1 MLIHHG
7 QGLSELP
14 DFLEVGLDAETRF
27 RRLKE
32 HYIVLKEDQVW
43 VVDRI
48 TMKQGDM
55 VHFRGLH
62 ERSWHGF
69 FLICD
74 IELYRFIMIH

>member
-1 MLIHHG
+1 MDDILIHHG

-43 VVDRI
+43 VGDRSL
-48 TMKQGDM
+48 MKAGR
-55 VHFRGLH
+55 HSPFRVRWEELA
-62 ERSWHGF
+62 RM
-69 FLICD
+69 FLID
-74 IELYRFIMIH
+74 FELHRCIT